1 MVIAFLPGPDLRLL
15 GRSAQARNRRVAER
29 VGATIVTAEALPS
42 TAEDVAIVV
51 PADVAISAV
60 LFKDQ
65 RFIDACRASLAGER
79 TPVWAASSPGA
90 AVLVGAPDRLR
101 PIVSAIGIAAG
112 AGLTSAGEHFGRVQ
126 VDADGILEIASR
138 ADRAQASWR
147 IVQRTGKATDGWVA
161 RNFNRPLSRPM
172 SYALLGL
179 GLNANH
185 ASLVTLLFGFAAAGI
200 AAAAGYWP
208 LLITGVMFQF
218 ASVLDGVDGEMARAT
233 LTESESGA
241 RLDTIVDQLTYVTC
255 FIGVMIGWVREGG
268 AQSALLW
275 TVGLSLALV
284 FSLARAGRF
293 VARYAENASFV
304 FIDRSIRRAAND
316 TGLATLK
323 MAAAAF
329 TLLRRD
335 VFAAIFLVV
344 SLTGFRV
351 LIPALIAWGIVVA
364 NFTFSFHRREL
375 ADAARAERLPATS

>member
-1 MVIAFLPGPDLRLL
+1 MVIAFLPGPDVRLL
-15 GRSAQARNRRVAER
+15 GRSAHERNRRVAER
-29 VGATIVTAEALPS
+29 VGATVVAPEALPP
-42 TAEDVAIVV
+42 AGDEVAILV
-51 PADVAISAV
+51 PPDHAISAV

-65 RFIDACRASLAGER
+65 RFVDACRATLASR
-79 TPVWAASSPGA
+79 TPVLAAASPQV
-90 AVLVGAPDRLR
+90 AVVVGPADRVR
-101 PIVSAIGIAAG
+101 AIAG
-112 AGLTSAGEHFGRVQ
+112 DRSRADGLERVQ
-126 VDADGILEIASR
+126 VDADGILALGSR
-138 ADRAQASWR
+138 ARRAHASWR
-147 IVQRTGKATDGWVA
+147 IVQRTAKATDGWVS
-161 RNFNRPLSRPM
+161 RNFNRPLSRPI
-172 SYALLGL
+172 SYVLLGI

-185 ASLVTLLFGFAAAGI
+185 ASLLTLLFGFAAAVI
-200 AAAAGYWP
+200 AAGPGYWP

-268 AQSALLW
+268 GQSALLW
-275 TVGLSLALV
+275 TIGLGVALV

-304 FIDRSIRRAAND
+304 FIDRSIRRAATD

-335 VFAAIFLVV
+335 VFAAIFLGV
-344 SLTGFRV
+344 SLTGLRV

-364 NFTFSFHRREL
+364 NFTFSYHRREL
-375 ADAARAERLPATS
+375 ADAARALRLPATS